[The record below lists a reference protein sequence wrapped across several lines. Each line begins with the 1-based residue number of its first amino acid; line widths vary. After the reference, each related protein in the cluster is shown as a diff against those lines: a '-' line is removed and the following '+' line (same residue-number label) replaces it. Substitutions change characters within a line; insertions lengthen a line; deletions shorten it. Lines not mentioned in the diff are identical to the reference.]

1 MHTPAADREA
11 ISPLELLVRTV
22 SSDGGWGYRAD
33 QPAHLEPT
41 CFGVLALDGD
51 SDARPP
57 HTAAERGP
65 GGVVSPRD
73 TESTP
78 KATRQTSP
86 PNPLSEAE
94 RGNRK
99 NAALAAL
106 EQHAAGDG
114 SYRLARGR
122 PQAVWPTALVLFT
135 KARLNR
141 PAAELKPIIDK
152 LLAIEGKVV
161 RLETSDAG
169 DIDAGLLGWPW
180 ASDTF
185 SWVEPTAWA
194 CLALRAA
201 GQGEHPRVQEG
212 LRLLLDR
219 AFDHGG
225 ANYGSRIILGK
236 QTEAIPGPTAILL
249 LALQGVKD
257 QPRIDAAKGYLRV
270 TAGQTTD
277 VENLAWIKLA
287 LSCHADDSAT
297 RDALPMIDER
307 LRGALAEETGRS
319 FRAGSVSDGPFSSP
333 QSFDKLDRAPSLT
346 LPALKDAQSDGLG
359 AGPMRLALAALA
371 LNTSAHNPFQLTD
384 TPTVATHA
392 IVGSTR
398 ASAKDQ
404 AAPASSDATG
414 FFGKLRSKMR
424 GFVINGTAAMR
435 PLPVTS
441 AVHIAK
447 AESYDSP
454 IADILRTQFEH
465 FRQHVPVAGKRIVL
479 KPNLVEFSRGKVI
492 NTDPRFV
499 DGVIEFFKREGA
511 AEVIVAEGPGHWRN
525 VQYLVN
531 ASGLGDVL
539 RKHGVRFVDIN
550 HDEPVKT
557 LNLGRTTGLEYLYL
571 SRTVL
576 DADVFVSL
584 PKLKTHHWAGAT
596 LSLKNL
602 FGSLPG
608 ICYGWPKNE
617 LHWRGIPNSIV
628 DIALTHMPHLAIIDG
643 IVGMEGDGPLAGS
656 AKPVGA
662 IVMGIDLLAVDA
674 TGCRL
679 MMMPPERLPTLRLA
693 EQKRVGHL
701 KAEAIPQLGE
711 SIESLAQSFEMPPE
725 IEKQLI
731 AVGK

>member
-1 MHTPAADREA
+1 MADA
-11 ISPLELLVRTV
+11 IAPLELLQNCV
-22 SSDGGWGYRAD
+22 SADGGWGYRAD
-33 QPAHLEPT
+33 QLAHLEPT
-41 CFGVLALDGD
+41 CLALLAG
-51 SDARPP
+51 
-57 HTAAERGP
+57 AEQGWP
-65 GGVVSPRD
+65 AI
-73 TESTP
+73 E
-78 KATRQTSP
+78 
-86 PNPLSEAE
+86 L
-94 RGNRK
+94 
-99 NAALAAL
+99 
-106 EQHAAGDG
+106 HAGGDG

-135 KARLNR
+135 KAKLGIS
-141 PAAELKPIIDK
+141 AEKLKPIIDK
-152 LLAIEGKVV
+152 LLTIEGKVV

-194 CLALRAA
+194 CLALRAV
-201 GQGEHPRVQEG
+201 GRGNHPRVQEG

-225 ANYGSRIILGK
+225 ANYGSRVILGK

-270 TAGQTTD
+270 VAGQTTD
-277 VENLAWIKLA
+277 VENLAWIKIA
-287 LSCHADDSAT
+287 LSCHTDDSAT
-297 RDALPMIDER
+297 RDALPMIDHR
-307 LRGALAEETGRS
+307 LREALAEEIVDTN
-319 FRAGSVSDGPFSSP
+319 
-333 QSFDKLDRAPSLT
+333 
-346 LPALKDAQSDGLG
+346 GLG
-359 AGPMRLALAALA
+359 AGPMRLALASIA
-371 LNTSAHNPFQLTD
+371 LNTATRNPFQLTD
-384 TPTVATHA
+384 APTVATHA
-392 IVGSTR
+392 VVGSTR
-398 ASAKDQ
+398 ASAKDE

-414 FFGKLRSKMR
+414 FFGKLRSKVR

-435 PLPVTS
+435 PLPVMS
-441 AVHIAK
+441 AIHIAK
-447 AESYDSP
+447 ATRYDSP
-454 IADILRTQFEH
+454 IAEILQTQFEH
-465 FRQHVPVAGKRIVL
+465 FRQHVPVAGKKIVL
-479 KPNLVEFSRGKVI
+479 KPNLVEFSQGKVI

-511 AEVIVAEGPGHWRN
+511 AEVVVAEGPGHWRN

-628 DIALTHMPHLAIIDG
+628 DIALTHMPHLAIVDG
-643 IVGMEGDGPLAGS
+643 IVGMEGDGPLAGT

-662 IVMGIDLLAVDA
+662 IVMGLDLLAVDA
-674 TGCRL
+674 TCCRL
-679 MMMPPERLPTLRLA
+679 MKMPPERLPTLRLA
-693 EQKRVGHL
+693 EQKRVGNL
-701 KAEAIPQLGE
+701 KEDAIPQLGE
-711 SIESLAQSFEMPPE
+711 SIASLAQEFEMPPE
-725 IEKQLI
+725 IEKQL
-731 AVGK
+731 VPLGK

>member
-1 MHTPAADREA
+1 MADA
-11 ISPLELLVRTV
+11 IAPLELLQNCV
-22 SSDGGWGYRAD
+22 SADGGWGYRAD

-41 CFGVLALDGD
+41 CLALLAG
-51 SDARPP
+51 
-57 HTAAERGP
+57 AEQGWP
-65 GGVVSPRD
+65 AI
-73 TESTP
+73 E
-78 KATRQTSP
+78 
-86 PNPLSEAE
+86 L
-94 RGNRK
+94 
-99 NAALAAL
+99 
-106 EQHAAGDG
+106 HAGGDG

-135 KARLNR
+135 KAKLGIS
-141 PAAELKPIIDK
+141 AEKLKPIIDK
-152 LLAIEGKVV
+152 LLTIEGKVV

-194 CLALRAA
+194 CLALRAV
-201 GQGEHPRVQEG
+201 GRGNHPRVQEG

-225 ANYGSRIILGK
+225 ANYGSRVILGK

-270 TAGQTTD
+270 VAGQTTD
-277 VENLAWIKLA
+277 VENLAWIKIA
-287 LSCHADDSAT
+287 LSCHTDDSAT
-297 RDALPMIDER
+297 RDALPMIDHR
-307 LRGALAEETGRS
+307 LREALAEEIVETN
-319 FRAGSVSDGPFSSP
+319 
-333 QSFDKLDRAPSLT
+333 
-346 LPALKDAQSDGLG
+346 GLG
-359 AGPMRLALAALA
+359 AGPMRLALASIA
-371 LNTSAHNPFQLTD
+371 LNTATRNPFQLTD
-384 TPTVATHA
+384 APTVATHA
-392 IVGSTR
+392 VVGSTR
-398 ASAKDQ
+398 ASAKDE

-414 FFGKLRSKMR
+414 FFGKLRSKVR

-435 PLPVTS
+435 PLPVMS
-441 AVHIAK
+441 AIHIAK
-447 AESYDSP
+447 ATRYDSP
-454 IADILRTQFEH
+454 IAEILQTQFEH
-465 FRQHVPVAGKRIVL
+465 FRQHVPVAGKKIVL

-511 AEVIVAEGPGHWRN
+511 AEVVVAEGPGHWRN

-628 DIALTHMPHLAIIDG
+628 DIALTHMPHLAIVDG
-643 IVGMEGDGPLAGS
+643 IVGMEGDGPLAGT

-662 IVMGIDLLAVDA
+662 IVMGLDLLAVDA
-674 TGCRL
+674 TCCRL
-679 MMMPPERLPTLRLA
+679 MKMPPERLPTLRLA
-693 EQKRVGHL
+693 EQKRVGNL
-701 KAEAIPQLGE
+701 KEDAIPQLGE
-711 SIESLAQSFEMPPE
+711 SIASLAQEFEMPPE
-725 IEKQLI
+725 IEKQL
-731 AVGK
+731 VPLGK

>member
-1 MHTPAADREA
+1 MTEA
-11 ISPLELLVRTV
+11 NLPLEMLRSCV

-41 CFGVLALDGD
+41 CLALLAG
-51 SDARPP
+51 
-57 HTAAERGP
+57 AESGWP
-65 GGVVSPRD
+65 AI
-73 TESTP
+73 E
-78 KATRQTSP
+78 
-86 PNPLSEAE
+86 L
-94 RGNRK
+94 
-99 NAALAAL
+99 
-106 EQHAAGDG
+106 HAAGDG

-135 KARLNR
+135 KAKSNI
-141 PAAELKPIIDK
+141 PAAQLKPIIDK
-152 LLAIEGKVV
+152 LLTIEGKVV

-201 GQGEHPRVQEG
+201 GQGHHPRVQEG

-225 ANYGSRIILGK
+225 ANYGSRVILGK

-270 TAGQTTD
+270 VAGQTTD
-277 VENLAWIKLA
+277 VENLAWIKIA
-287 LSCHADDSAT
+287 LRCHADDSAT

-307 LRGALAEETGRS
+307 LTKSLEEEI
-319 FRAGSVSDGPFSSP
+319 VEIN
-333 QSFDKLDRAPSLT
+333 
-346 LPALKDAQSDGLG
+346 GLG
-359 AGPMRLALAALA
+359 AGPMRLALASIA
-371 LNTSAHNPFQLTD
+371 LNTAILNPFRLTD

-392 IVGSTR
+392 VVGSTR
-398 ASAKDQ
+398 VSTKDQ

-441 AVHIAK
+441 GIHIAK
-447 AESYDSP
+447 AERYDSP
-454 IADILRTQFEH
+454 LAEILQTQFEY
-465 FRQHVPVAGKRIVL
+465 FRQHVPIAGKKIVL

-511 AEVIVAEGPGHWRN
+511 AEIIVAEGPGHWRN

-628 DIALTHMPHLAIIDG
+628 DIALTHMPHLAIVDG
-643 IVGMEGDGPLAGS
+643 IVGMEGDGPLAGT

-662 IVMGIDLLAVDA
+662 IVMGLDLLALDS
-674 TGCRL
+674 TCCRL
-679 MMMPPERLPTLRLA
+679 MKMPPERLPTLRLA

-701 KAEAIPQLGE
+701 KEDAIPQLGE
-711 SIESLAQSFEMPPE
+711 SIASLAQEFEMPPE
-725 IEKQLI
+725 IEKQL
-731 AVGK
+731 VPLGK

>member
-1 MHTPAADREA
+1 MTEA
-11 ISPLELLVRTV
+11 NLPLEMLRSCV

-41 CFGVLALDGD
+41 CLALLAG
-51 SDARPP
+51 
-57 HTAAERGP
+57 AESGWP
-65 GGVVSPRD
+65 AI
-73 TESTP
+73 E
-78 KATRQTSP
+78 
-86 PNPLSEAE
+86 L
-94 RGNRK
+94 
-99 NAALAAL
+99 
-106 EQHAAGDG
+106 HAAGDG

-135 KARLNR
+135 KAKSNI
-141 PAAELKPIIDK
+141 PAAQLKPIIDK
-152 LLAIEGKVV
+152 LLTIEGKVV

-201 GQGEHPRVQEG
+201 GQGHHPRVQEG

-225 ANYGSRIILGK
+225 ANYGSRVILGK

-270 TAGQTTD
+270 VAGQTTD
-277 VENLAWIKLA
+277 VENLAWIKIA

-307 LRGALAEETGRS
+307 LTKSLEEEI
-319 FRAGSVSDGPFSSP
+319 VEIN
-333 QSFDKLDRAPSLT
+333 
-346 LPALKDAQSDGLG
+346 GLG
-359 AGPMRLALAALA
+359 AGPMRLALASIA
-371 LNTSAHNPFQLTD
+371 LNTAILNPFRLTD

-392 IVGSTR
+392 VVGSTR
-398 ASAKDQ
+398 VSTKDQ

-441 AVHIAK
+441 GIHIAK
-447 AESYDSP
+447 AERYDSP
-454 IADILRTQFEH
+454 LAEILQTQFEY
-465 FRQHVPVAGKRIVL
+465 FRQHVPIAGKKIVL

-511 AEVIVAEGPGHWRN
+511 AEIIVAEGPGHWRN

-628 DIALTHMPHLAIIDG
+628 DIALTHMPHLAIVDG
-643 IVGMEGDGPLAGS
+643 IVGMEGDGPLAGT

-662 IVMGIDLLAVDA
+662 IVMGLDLLALDS
-674 TGCRL
+674 TCCRL
-679 MMMPPERLPTLRLA
+679 MKMPPERLPTLRLA

-701 KAEAIPQLGE
+701 KEDAIPQLGE
-711 SIESLAQSFEMPPE
+711 SIASLAQEFEMPPE
-725 IEKQLI
+725 IEKQL
-731 AVGK
+731 VPLGK

>member
-1 MHTPAADREA
+1 M
-11 ISPLELLVRTV
+11 
-22 SSDGGWGYRAD
+22 
-33 QPAHLEPT
+33 
-41 CFGVLALDGD
+41 
-51 SDARPP
+51 
-57 HTAAERGP
+57 
-65 GGVVSPRD
+65 
-73 TESTP
+73 
-78 KATRQTSP
+78 
-86 PNPLSEAE
+86 
-94 RGNRK
+94 
-99 NAALAAL
+99 
-106 EQHAAGDG
+106 
-114 SYRLARGR
+114 
-122 PQAVWPTALVLFT
+122 
-135 KARLNR
+135 
-141 PAAELKPIIDK
+141 
-152 LLAIEGKVV
+152 

-201 GQGEHPRVQEG
+201 GQGHHPRVQEG

-225 ANYGSRIILGK
+225 ANYGSRVILGK

-270 TAGQTTD
+270 VAGQTTD
-277 VENLAWIKLA
+277 VENLAWIKIA

-307 LRGALAEETGRS
+307 LTKSLEEEI
-319 FRAGSVSDGPFSSP
+319 VEIN
-333 QSFDKLDRAPSLT
+333 
-346 LPALKDAQSDGLG
+346 GLG
-359 AGPMRLALAALA
+359 AGPMRLALASIA
-371 LNTSAHNPFQLTD
+371 LNTAILNPFRLTD

-392 IVGSTR
+392 VVGSTR
-398 ASAKDQ
+398 VSTKDQ

-441 AVHIAK
+441 GIHIAK
-447 AESYDSP
+447 AERYDSP
-454 IADILRTQFEH
+454 LAEILQTQFEY
-465 FRQHVPVAGKRIVL
+465 FRQHVPIAGKKIVL

-511 AEVIVAEGPGHWRN
+511 AEIIVAEGPGHWRN

-628 DIALTHMPHLAIIDG
+628 DIALTHMPHLAIVDG
-643 IVGMEGDGPLAGS
+643 IVGMEGDGPLAGT
-656 AKPVGA
+656 AKPIGA

-679 MMMPPERLPTLRLA
+679 MTMPPERLPTLRLA
-693 EQKRVGHL
+693 EQKRVGNL
-701 KAEAIPQLGE
+701 KAELIPMLGE
-711 SIESLAQSFEMPPE
+711 SIASLAQLFEMPPE

>member
-1 MHTPAADREA
+1 MADA
-11 ISPLELLVRTV
+11 IAPLELLQNCV
-22 SSDGGWGYRAD
+22 SADGGWGYRAD

-41 CFGVLALDGD
+41 CLALLAG
-51 SDARPP
+51 
-57 HTAAERGP
+57 AEQGWP
-65 GGVVSPRD
+65 AI
-73 TESTP
+73 E
-78 KATRQTSP
+78 
-86 PNPLSEAE
+86 L
-94 RGNRK
+94 
-99 NAALAAL
+99 
-106 EQHAAGDG
+106 HAGGDG

-135 KARLNR
+135 KAKLGIS
-141 PAAELKPIIDK
+141 AEKLKPIIDK
-152 LLAIEGKVV
+152 LLTIEGKVV

-194 CLALRAA
+194 CLALRAV
-201 GQGEHPRVQEG
+201 GRGNHPRVQEG

-225 ANYGSRIILGK
+225 ANYGSRVILGK

-270 TAGQTTD
+270 VAGQTTD
-277 VENLAWIKLA
+277 VENLAWIKIA
-287 LSCHADDSAT
+287 LSCHTDDSAT
-297 RDALPMIDER
+297 RDALPMIDHR
-307 LRGALAEETGRS
+307 LREALAEEIVDTN
-319 FRAGSVSDGPFSSP
+319 
-333 QSFDKLDRAPSLT
+333 
-346 LPALKDAQSDGLG
+346 GLG
-359 AGPMRLALAALA
+359 AGPMRLALASIA
-371 LNTSAHNPFQLTD
+371 LNTATRNPFQLTD
-384 TPTVATHA
+384 APTVATHA
-392 IVGSTR
+392 VVGSTR
-398 ASAKDQ
+398 ASAKDE

-414 FFGKLRSKMR
+414 FFGKLRSKVR

-435 PLPVTS
+435 PLPVMS
-441 AVHIAK
+441 AIHIAK
-447 AESYDSP
+447 ATRYDSP
-454 IADILRTQFEH
+454 IAEILQTQFEH
-465 FRQHVPVAGKRIVL
+465 FRQHVPVAGKKIVL

-511 AEVIVAEGPGHWRN
+511 AEIVVAEGPGHWRN

-628 DIALTHMPHLAIIDG
+628 DIALTHMPHLAIVDG
-643 IVGMEGDGPLAGS
+643 IVGMEGDGPLAGT

-662 IVMGIDLLAVDA
+662 IVMGLDLLAVDA
-674 TGCRL
+674 TCCRL
-679 MMMPPERLPTLRLA
+679 MKMPPERLPTLRLA
-693 EQKRVGHL
+693 EQKRVGNL
-701 KAEAIPQLGE
+701 KEDAIPQLGE
-711 SIESLAQSFEMPPE
+711 SIASLAQEFEMPPE
-725 IEKQLI
+725 IEKQL
-731 AVGK
+731 VPLGK

>member
-1 MHTPAADREA
+1 MIA
-11 ISPLELLVRTV
+11 LELLRDCI
-22 SSDGGWGYRAD
+22 SPDGGWGYRAD

-41 CFGVLALDGD
+41 CLALLAG
-51 SDARPP
+51 
-57 HTAAERGP
+57 AEAGWP
-65 GGVVSPRD
+65 
-73 TESTP
+73 
-78 KATRQTSP
+78 
-86 PNPLSEAE
+86 
-94 RGNRK
+94 
-99 NAALAAL
+99 AL

-135 KARLNR
+135 KAKLGM
-141 PAAELKPIIDK
+141 ADAQMKPIIDK
-152 LLAIEGKVV
+152 LLTIEGKVV

-201 GQGEHPRVQEG
+201 GQGNHPRVQEG

-225 ANYGSRIILGK
+225 ANYGSRMILGK

-257 QPRIDAAKGYLRV
+257 RPRIDAAKGYLRV
-270 TAGQTTD
+270 VAGQTTD
-277 VENLAWIKLA
+277 VENLAWIKIA

-297 RDALPMIDER
+297 RDTLPVIDER
-307 LRGALAEETGRS
+307 LNAALAEETS
-319 FRAGSVSDGPFSSP
+319 
-333 QSFDKLDRAPSLT
+333 QT
-346 LPALKDAQSDGLG
+346 NGLG
-359 AGPMRLALAALA
+359 AGPMRLALASLA
-371 LNTSAHNPFQLTD
+371 LNTDSRNPFLLTD

-392 IVGSTR
+392 VVGSTR
-398 ASAKDQ
+398 VSAKDQ
-404 AAPASSDATG
+404 AAPATSDATG

-447 AESYDSP
+447 ADSYDSP
-454 IADILRTQFEH
+454 IAEILHAQFEH
-465 FRQHVPVAGKRIVL
+465 FRQHVPVAGKKVVL

-511 AEVIVAEGPGHWRN
+511 AEIIVAEGPGHWRN

-628 DIALTHMPHLAIIDG
+628 DIALTHMPHLAIVDG
-643 IVGMEGDGPLAGS
+643 IVGMEGDGPLAGT
-656 AKPVGA
+656 AKPIGA

-679 MMMPPERLPTLRLA
+679 MTMPPERLPTLRLA
-693 EQKRVGHL
+693 EQKRVGNL
-701 KAEAIPQLGE
+701 KAELIPMLGE
-711 SIESLAQSFEMPPE
+711 SIASLAQLFEMPPE

>member
-1 MHTPAADREA
+1 MIA
-11 ISPLELLVRTV
+11 LELLRDCI
-22 SSDGGWGYRAD
+22 SPDGGWGYRAD

-41 CFGVLALDGD
+41 CLALLAG
-51 SDARPP
+51 
-57 HTAAERGP
+57 AEAGWP
-65 GGVVSPRD
+65 
-73 TESTP
+73 
-78 KATRQTSP
+78 
-86 PNPLSEAE
+86 
-94 RGNRK
+94 
-99 NAALAAL
+99 AL

-135 KARLNR
+135 KAKLGM
-141 PAAELKPIIDK
+141 ADAQMKPIIDK
-152 LLAIEGKVV
+152 LLTIEGKVV

-201 GQGEHPRVQEG
+201 GQGNHPRVQEG

-225 ANYGSRIILGK
+225 ANYGSRMILGK

-270 TAGQTTD
+270 VAGQTTD
-277 VENLAWIKLA
+277 VENLAWIKIA

-297 RDALPMIDER
+297 RDALPVIDER
-307 LRGALAEETGRS
+307 LNAALAEETS
-319 FRAGSVSDGPFSSP
+319 
-333 QSFDKLDRAPSLT
+333 QT
-346 LPALKDAQSDGLG
+346 NGLG
-359 AGPMRLALAALA
+359 AGPMRLALASLA
-371 LNTSAHNPFQLTD
+371 LNTDSRNPFLLTD

-392 IVGSTR
+392 VVGSTR
-398 ASAKDQ
+398 VSAKDQ
-404 AAPASSDATG
+404 AAPATSDATG

-447 AESYDSP
+447 ADSYDSP
-454 IADILRTQFEH
+454 LAEILHAQFEH
-465 FRQHVPVAGKRIVL
+465 FRQHVPVAGKKVVL

-511 AEVIVAEGPGHWRN
+511 AEIIVAEGPGHWRN

-628 DIALTHMPHLAIIDG
+628 DIALTHMPHLAIVDG
-643 IVGMEGDGPLAGS
+643 IVGMEGDGPLAGT
-656 AKPVGA
+656 AKPIGA

-679 MMMPPERLPTLRLA
+679 MTMPPERLPTLRLA
-693 EQKRVGHL
+693 EQKRVGNL
-701 KAEAIPQLGE
+701 KAELIPMLGE
-711 SIESLAQSFEMPPE
+711 SIASLAQLFEMPPE

>member
-1 MHTPAADREA
+1 MADA
-11 ISPLELLVRTV
+11 IAPLELLQNCV
-22 SSDGGWGYRAD
+22 SADGGWGYRAD

-41 CFGVLALDGD
+41 CLALLAG
-51 SDARPP
+51 
-57 HTAAERGP
+57 AEQGWP
-65 GGVVSPRD
+65 AI
-73 TESTP
+73 E
-78 KATRQTSP
+78 
-86 PNPLSEAE
+86 L
-94 RGNRK
+94 
-99 NAALAAL
+99 
-106 EQHAAGDG
+106 HAGGDG

-135 KARLNR
+135 KAKLGIS
-141 PAAELKPIIDK
+141 AEKLKPIIDK
-152 LLAIEGKVV
+152 LLTIEGKVV

-194 CLALRAA
+194 CLALRAV
-201 GQGEHPRVQEG
+201 GQGNHPRVQEG

-225 ANYGSRIILGK
+225 ANYGSRVILGK

-270 TAGQTTD
+270 VAGQTTD
-277 VENLAWIKLA
+277 VENLAWIKIA
-287 LSCHADDSAT
+287 LSCHTDDSAT
-297 RDALPMIDER
+297 RDALPMIDHR
-307 LRGALAEETGRS
+307 LREALAEEIVDTN
-319 FRAGSVSDGPFSSP
+319 
-333 QSFDKLDRAPSLT
+333 
-346 LPALKDAQSDGLG
+346 GLG
-359 AGPMRLALAALA
+359 AGPMRLALASIA
-371 LNTSAHNPFQLTD
+371 LNTATRNPFQLTD
-384 TPTVATHA
+384 APTVATHA
-392 IVGSTR
+392 VVGSTR
-398 ASAKDQ
+398 ASAKDE

-414 FFGKLRSKMR
+414 FFGKLRSKVR

-435 PLPVTS
+435 PLPVMS
-441 AVHIAK
+441 AIHIAK
-447 AESYDSP
+447 ATRYDSP
-454 IADILRTQFEH
+454 IAEILQTQFEH
-465 FRQHVPVAGKRIVL
+465 FRQHVPVAGKKIVL

-511 AEVIVAEGPGHWRN
+511 AEIVVAEGPGHWRN

-628 DIALTHMPHLAIIDG
+628 DIALTHMPHLAIVDG
-643 IVGMEGDGPLAGS
+643 IVGMEGDGPLAGT
-656 AKPVGA
+656 AKLVGA
-662 IVMGIDLLAVDA
+662 IVMGLDLLAVDA
-674 TGCRL
+674 TCCRL
-679 MMMPPERLPTLRLA
+679 MKMPPERLPTLRLA
-693 EQKRVGHL
+693 EQKRVGNL
-701 KAEAIPQLGE
+701 KEDAIPQLGE
-711 SIESLAQSFEMPPE
+711 SIASLAQEFEMPPE
-725 IEKQLI
+725 IEKQL
-731 AVGK
+731 VPLGK

>member
-1 MHTPAADREA
+1 MAEVV
-11 ISPLELLVRTV
+11 SPLDLLIRTV
-22 SSDGGWGYRAD
+22 STDGGWGYRTD

-41 CFGVLALDGD
+41 CLAL
-51 SDARPP
+51 
-57 HTAAERGP
+57 
-65 GGVVSPRD
+65 
-73 TESTP
+73 
-78 KATRQTSP
+78 
-86 PNPLSEAE
+86 
-94 RGNRK
+94 
-99 NAALAAL
+99 LAGAGIGWPAI

-114 SYRLARGR
+114 SYCLARGR

-135 KARLNR
+135 KAKLNR
-141 PAAELKPIIDK
+141 PPAELKLISEK
-152 LLAIEGKVV
+152 LLTIEGKVV
-161 RLETSDAG
+161 RLATSDAG

-201 GQGEHPRVQEG
+201 GMGSHPRVQEG

-225 ANYGSRIILGK
+225 ANYGSRMILGK

-249 LALQGVKD
+249 LALQRVQD

-270 TAGQTTD
+270 VGGQTVD

-287 LSCHADDSAT
+287 LSCHADDDAT
-297 RDALPMIDER
+297 RETLPTIDRR
-307 LRGALAEETGRS
+307 LEEALASEST
-319 FRAGSVSDGPFSSP
+319 
-333 QSFDKLDRAPSLT
+333 QSN
-346 LPALKDAQSDGLG
+346 GLG

-371 LNTSAHNPFQLTD
+371 LNTHIRNPFQLD
-384 TPTVATHA
+384 DAPTVATHA
-392 IVGSTR
+392 VVGSTR
-398 ASAKDQ
+398 ASAKDE
-404 AAPASSDATG
+404 AAPAKSDATG
-414 FFGKLRSKMR
+414 IFGKLRSKLR

-441 AVHIAK
+441 SVHIARV
-447 AESYDSP
+447 ESYEAP
-454 IADILRTQFEH
+454 LAEILQRQFEH
-465 FRQHVPVAGKRIVL
+465 FRQHVPVTGKRVVL

-511 AEVIVAEGPGHWRN
+511 AEIVVAEGPGHWRN

-557 LNLGRTTGLEYLYL
+557 INLGRTTGLEYLYL

-628 DIALTHMPHLAIIDG
+628 DIALTHMPHLAIVDG
-643 IVGMEGDGPLAGS
+643 IVGMEGDGPLAGT

-662 IVMGIDLLAVDA
+662 VVMGIDLLAVDA
-674 TGCRL
+674 TCCRL
-679 MMMPPERLPTLRLA
+679 MKLPPERLPTLRLA
-693 EQKRVGHL
+693 ELKRVGNL
-701 KAEAIPQLGE
+701 KVESIPQLGE
-711 SIESLAQSFEMPPE
+711 SIESLAQSFELPPE
-725 IEKQLI
+725 IEKQL
-731 AVGK
+731 VPLGK

>member
-1 MHTPAADREA
+1 MAEA
-11 ISPLELLVRTV
+11 ISPLELLTRMT
-22 SSDGGWGYRAD
+22 SADGGWGYRAD
-33 QPAHLEPT
+33 QLAHLEPT
-41 CFGVLALDGD
+41 CLALLTG
-51 SDARPP
+51 
-57 HTAAERGP
+57 AATGWPAIE
-65 GGVVSPRD
+65 
-73 TESTP
+73 
-78 KATRQTSP
+78 
-86 PNPLSEAE
+86 L
-94 RGNRK
+94 
-99 NAALAAL
+99 
-106 EQHAAGDG
+106 HAAGDG

-122 PQAVWPTALVLFT
+122 PQAVWPTAMVLFT
-135 KARLNR
+135 KARLKH
-141 PAAELKPIIDK
+141 PAPELKLIADK
-152 LLAIEGKVV
+152 LLTIEGKVV

-180 ASDTF
+180 AEDTF

-201 GQGEHPRVQEG
+201 GQGGHPRVQEG
-212 LRLLLDR
+212 LLLLLDR

-225 ANYGSRIILGK
+225 ANYGSRVILGK

-249 LALQGVKD
+249 LALQGVQD

-270 TAGQTTD
+270 VAGQTID

-297 RDALPMIDER
+297 RDALPIIDQR
-307 LRGALAEETGRS
+307 LRDALVLETNQANG
-319 FRAGSVSDGPFSSP
+319 F
-333 QSFDKLDRAPSLT
+333 
-346 LPALKDAQSDGLG
+346 G
-359 AGPMRLALAALA
+359 AGPLRLALAALA
-371 LNTSAHNPFQLTD
+371 LNTTQNNPFRLD
-384 TPTVATHA
+384 DVPSVATHA
-392 IVGSTR
+392 IVGNTR

-424 GFVINGTAAMR
+424 GFVLNGTAAMR

-441 AVHIAK
+441 AIHIARVENYETAL
-447 AESYDSP
+447 AE
-454 IADILRTQFEH
+454 ILQTQFEQ
-465 FRQHVPVAGKRIVL
+465 FRQHVPVLGKRVVL
-479 KPNLVEFSRGKVI
+479 KPNLVEFSQGKVI

-511 AEVIVAEGPGHWRN
+511 AEIIVAEGPGHWRN

-628 DIALTHMPHLAIIDG
+628 DIALTHMPHLAIVDG
-643 IVGMEGDGPLAGS
+643 IVGMEGDGPLAGTP
-656 AKPVGA
+656 KPVGA
-662 IVMGIDLLAVDA
+662 VVMGIDLLALDA
-674 TGCRL
+674 TCCRL
-679 MMMPPERLPTLRLA
+679 MKLPPERLPTLRLA
-693 EQKRVGHL
+693 EQKRVGVL
-701 KAEAIPQLGE
+701 KEELIPQLGE
-711 SIESLAQSFEMPPE
+711 SIASLAQAFEMPPE
-725 IEKQLI
+725 IEKQLVP
-731 AVGK
+731 VGK

>member
-1 MHTPAADREA
+1 MADA
-11 ISPLELLVRTV
+11 ISPLALLRDCV
-22 SSDGGWGYRAD
+22 SADGGWGYRVD

-41 CFGVLALDGD
+41 CLALLAG
-51 SDARPP
+51 
-57 HTAAERGP
+57 AEQGWP
-65 GGVVSPRD
+65 AI
-73 TESTP
+73 E
-78 KATRQTSP
+78 
-86 PNPLSEAE
+86 L
-94 RGNRK
+94 
-99 NAALAAL
+99 
-106 EQHAAGDG
+106 HAGGDG
-114 SYRLARGR
+114 SYRLSRGR

-135 KARLNR
+135 KAKSDI
-141 PAAELKPIIDK
+141 PAAQLKPIIDK
-152 LLAIEGKVV
+152 LLTIEGKVV

-201 GQGEHPRVQEG
+201 GQGSHPRVQEG

-225 ANYGSRIILGK
+225 ANYGSRVILGK

-249 LALQGVKD
+249 LALQGVND

-270 TAGQTTD
+270 VAGQTTD
-277 VENLAWIKLA
+277 VENLAWIKIA

-297 RDALPMIDER
+297 REALPMIDER
-307 LRGALAEETGRS
+307 LRDTLGVEVVETN
-319 FRAGSVSDGPFSSP
+319 
-333 QSFDKLDRAPSLT
+333 
-346 LPALKDAQSDGLG
+346 GLG
-359 AGPMRLALAALA
+359 AGPMRLALATIA
-371 LNTSAHNPFQLTD
+371 LNTATHNPFRLTD
-384 TPTVATHA
+384 APTVATHA
-392 IVGSTR
+392 VVGSTR
-398 ASAKDQ
+398 ASAKDE

-441 AVHIAK
+441 SIHIAK
-447 AESYDSP
+447 VESYDSP
-454 IADILRTQFEH
+454 LAEILQAQFEH
-465 FRQHVPVAGKRIVL
+465 FRQHVSVAGKKVVL

-511 AEVIVAEGPGHWRN
+511 AEIIVAEGPGHWRN

-557 LNLGRTTGLEYLYL
+557 LNLGRTTGLDYLYL

-628 DIALTHMPHLAIIDG
+628 DIALTHMPHLAIVDG
-643 IVGMEGDGPLAGS
+643 IVGMEGDGPLAGT

-662 IVMGIDLLAVDA
+662 IVMGLDLLAVDA
-674 TGCRL
+674 TCCRL
-679 MMMPPERLPTLRLA
+679 MKMPPERLPTLRLA
-693 EQKRVGHL
+693 EQKRVGNL
-701 KAEAIPQLGE
+701 KEDAIPQLGE
-711 SIESLAQSFEMPPE
+711 SIASLAQEFEMPPE
-725 IEKQLI
+725 IEKQL
-731 AVGK
+731 VPLGK

>member
-1 MHTPAADREA
+1 MADA
-11 ISPLELLVRTV
+11 IAPLELLQNCV
-22 SSDGGWGYRAD
+22 SADGGWGYRAD
-33 QPAHLEPT
+33 QLAHLEPT
-41 CFGVLALDGD
+41 CLALLAG
-51 SDARPP
+51 
-57 HTAAERGP
+57 
-65 GGVVSPRD
+65 
-73 TESTP
+73 TEEGWP
-78 KATRQTSP
+78 AI
-86 PNPLSEAE
+86 
-94 RGNRK
+94 
-99 NAALAAL
+99 
-106 EQHAAGDG
+106 EQHAGGDG

-135 KARLNR
+135 KAKLGIS
-141 PAAELKPIIDK
+141 AEKLKPIIDK
-152 LLAIEGKVV
+152 LLTIEGKVV

-194 CLALRAA
+194 CLALRAV
-201 GQGEHPRVQEG
+201 GRGNHPRVQEG

-225 ANYGSRIILGK
+225 ANYGSRVILGK

-270 TAGQTTD
+270 VAGQTTD
-277 VENLAWIKLA
+277 VENLAWIKIA
-287 LSCHADDSAT
+287 LSCHTDDSAT
-297 RDALPMIDER
+297 RDALPMIDHR
-307 LRGALAEETGRS
+307 LREALAEEIVDTN
-319 FRAGSVSDGPFSSP
+319 
-333 QSFDKLDRAPSLT
+333 
-346 LPALKDAQSDGLG
+346 GLG
-359 AGPMRLALAALA
+359 AGPMRLALASIA
-371 LNTSAHNPFQLTD
+371 LNTATRNPFQLTD
-384 TPTVATHA
+384 APTVATHA
-392 IVGSTR
+392 VVGSTR
-398 ASAKDQ
+398 ASAKDE

-414 FFGKLRSKMR
+414 FFGKLRSKVR

-435 PLPVTS
+435 PLPVMS
-441 AVHIAK
+441 AIHIAK
-447 AESYDSP
+447 ATRYDSP
-454 IADILRTQFEH
+454 IAEILQTQFEH
-465 FRQHVPVAGKRIVL
+465 FRQHVPVAGKKIVL

-511 AEVIVAEGPGHWRN
+511 AEVVVAEGPGHWRN

-628 DIALTHMPHLAIIDG
+628 DIALTHMPHLAIVDG
-643 IVGMEGDGPLAGS
+643 IVGMEGDGPLAGT

-662 IVMGIDLLAVDA
+662 IVMGLDLLAVDA
-674 TGCRL
+674 TCCRL
-679 MMMPPERLPTLRLA
+679 MKMPPERLPTLRLA
-693 EQKRVGHL
+693 EQKRVGNL
-701 KAEAIPQLGE
+701 KEDAIPQLGE
-711 SIESLAQSFEMPPE
+711 SIASLAQEFEMPPE
-725 IEKQLI
+725 IEKQL
-731 AVGK
+731 VPLGK